1 MSWETA
7 WRWIGWLAVLS
18 SYGLVPLLI
27 CWWLLR
33 SRLYFKVSEHGI
45 DSTLEDCAGSL
56 KWADVRYVALLR
68 EGGDYECCFG
78 LDQGGFTVDADTEF
92 WVRSRLL
99 AAMSAHLPGF
109 SADSARK
116 AIKARADMW
125 RWERGAVG
133 EAFLDLDSAGRRHL
147 L

>member
-7 WRWIGWLAVLS
+7 WRLLGWLLALS
-18 SYGLVPLLI
+18 SFGFVPLLL
-27 CWWLLR
+27 CWWVVRL
-33 SRLYFKVSEHGI
+33 RLYFKVSDHGI

-68 EGGDYECCFG
+68 EGGDYEWRFG
-78 LDQGGFTVDADTEF
+78 LDQGGFTVDQDTEL

-99 AAMSAHLPGF
+99 AAMSKHLPGF

-125 RWERGAVG
+125 RWERGSVG